1 MKNFLK
7 INEKGGRLLETREWA
22 IMRRVFPYVICM
34 TLELMYANESKVPI
48 PSILDKM
55 QVPENAPPATPGGTE
70 GREPIEEGQEP
81 KEGAEQEPE
90 EGPEE
95 GAEGVPE
102 EGEDA
107 PLEGRR
113 EQGGASQ
120 GNNAE
125 DGPEEDEEEEQVSPE
140 VRYVQE
146 EMGKI
151 KEEGKA
157 DAAKVARLYKEM
169 KARDANL
176 LLVMSEKFPTML

>member
-1 MKNFLK
+1 M
-7 INEKGGRLLETREWA
+7 
-22 IMRRVFPYVICM
+22 
-34 TLELMYANESKVPI
+34 
-48 PSILDKM
+48 
-55 QVPENAPPATPGGTE
+55 PENAPPATPGGTE
-70 GREPIEEGQEP
+70 GSEPVEEGQQPEEGAEKEP
-81 KEGAEQEPE
+81 EEGAEQE
-90 EGPEE
+90 PEE

-113 EQGGASQ
+113 GQGGASR